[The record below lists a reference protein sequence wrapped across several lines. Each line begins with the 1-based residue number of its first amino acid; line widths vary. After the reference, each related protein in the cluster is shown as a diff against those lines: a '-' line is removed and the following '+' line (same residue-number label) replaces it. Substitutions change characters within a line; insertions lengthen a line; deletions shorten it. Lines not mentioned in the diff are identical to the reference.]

1 MGEEVNLLTCG
12 VLAQVAP
19 ELADSQVLHV
29 DVDLQPK
36 CFVFVVK
43 DGTFRKFRAGQLKR
57 VSSLDRGFES
67 IICTCVAC
75 VVQQFCIYVNN
86 NFALF
91 GNWNAKFGWT
101 INGNTL
107 HWLSDIVTTSG
118 QVIR

>member
-1 MGEEVNLLTCG
+1 MNLLTCG

-67 IICTCVAC
+67 IICSCVM
-75 VVQQFCIYVNN
+75 QQLNICINN

-91 GNWNAKFGWT
+91 GKT
-101 INGNTL
+101 MT
-107 HWLSDIVTTSG
+107 
-118 QVIR
+118 